1 MSGEAV
7 VLVNIALGPLGVAA
21 VAGASALVAAGMVAE
36 WIRERRAIAQ
46 RNVRREKEKIR
57 EWRDFQRAEQQ
68 ETEKSI
74 QRRETVRRELEG
86 LRLTQLHAAVE
97 QEAGPRARG
106 FVRTGSPGL
115 EAMLQSMLDRI
126 PPQPDGE
133 AAAPLRRLRQQARE
147 LDARMGSARPPPPE
161 AVRSF
166 QTTVQRTLERIL
178 DQMGREAESRDRLL
192 ARLEGLLGEVIA
204 YRHLAREQT
213 SCEEMS
219 QLREHLVRLLTTGE
233 VSAAGVD
240 LLEEKLQ
247 RLRADIER
255 QLEQAA
261 VQDALDHR
269 VRHHL
274 EALGYRPCASAGE
287 PAVWEIPGG
296 ERVRVVLQPDN
307 RLAFQLAHER
317 TTASDQ
323 ALSDDE
329 LAYLRQQERR
339 WCDDLHGLLHRLQ
352 ADGFEFQVQLE
363 REIPREA
370 IPIVVVEDV
379 DDWIEREDAPEAPR
393 KRHLP

>member
-46 RNVRREKEKIR
+46 RNMRREKEKIR

-86 LRLTQLHAAVE
+86 LRLTQLHTAVE